1 MGGETGCGDMY
12 GNNLPSVM
20 GELTSKLIISDVS

>member
-1 MGGETGCGDMY
+1 MGGETGCGDIY

-20 GELTSKLIISDVS
+20 GELTSKLSDVS